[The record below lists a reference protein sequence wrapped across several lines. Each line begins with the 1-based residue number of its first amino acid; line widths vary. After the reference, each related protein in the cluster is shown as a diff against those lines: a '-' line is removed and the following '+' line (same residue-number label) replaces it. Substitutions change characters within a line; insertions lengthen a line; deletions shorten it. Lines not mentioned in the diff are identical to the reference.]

1 MKMTKKILTVAVVA
15 AALFGLAGCKPEIG
29 DIKWDDKGT
38 ATGTQIVKV
47 NQTNTN
53 DSTMR
58 GMKRVAS
65 LPRGKGT
72 CVVRQFNQ
80 KSNSYDGM
88 VGFAAYVTQNKD
100 DPVNYNTYNFLVVGV
115 QNCRGTTRTYAS
127 YFCNIRENEMS
138 TQNFGAVKKDSNG
151 NVIKDSNGNALNNVK
166 AKVDHSLTEPYEVVI
181 PMSGSKTYNSV
192 GFVELP
198 EVTFD
203 RKGEL
208 KVAIRFEEYTNGNIY
223 IEWAKNPK
231 ESLEDASCEYDES
244 DVICYATADGDTIG
258 RTKDSKGTLWTYA
271 NIQKGATLNAQWNL
285 YDVSMFQSSLAADDD
300 TFDGFGDIL
309 FEEVK

>member
-47 NQTNTN
+47 SQTNSN

-65 LPRGKGT
+65 IPRGKGT
-72 CVVRQFNQ
+72 CVVRQFKQ
-80 KSNSYDGM
+80 TATSYDGM
-88 VGFAAYVTQNKD
+88 VGFASYVVQNKD
-100 DPVNYNTYNFLVVGV
+100 DPNAENYNTYNFLVVGV
-115 QNCRGTTRTYAS
+115 QNCKGKTRTYAS

-151 NVIKDSNGNALNNVK
+151 KTVNNVK

-181 PMSGSKTYNSV
+181 PMSGSKTYNSE

-203 RKGEL
+203 KNGEL

-231 ESLEDASCEYDES
+231 ENLAAASCEYDES

-258 RTKDSKGTLWTYA
+258 RTKESKGTLWTYA